1 MTVVPHERVADQL
14 DRARRSGVPCAPP
27 TGGPDMTVDDAYR
40 VQQRLVALRSVEG
53 NGVAGH
59 KIGLTSL
66 AMQRALGVDSPD
78 YGPILS
84 EMISDSPA
92 TLPAGAFIAPRVEA
106 EIALLIRR
114 DIRGPGVTAAT
125 IHDACAGAV
134 AALEII
140 DSRIADW
147 RITLCDTIADLASIG
162 AVVLSSTVVPL
173 SRLELRTLGMHISV
187 GAGISATG
195 AGAATLGDPLR
206 AAAWLV
212 NTLAQ
217 QGQGVSAGQIILTGA
232 LHAAIPIRAGDV
244 VRADF
249 DQLGSLTCRFR
260 GSVHD
265 AA

>member
-1 MTVVPHERVADQL
+1 MVFAFNSQREWLVMVITGLFGTLTIQADGQYSYIQDATNNTV
-14 DRARRSGVPCAPP
+14 
-27 TGGPDMTVDDAYR
+27 
-40 VQQRLVALRSVEG
+40 
-53 NGVAGH
+53 
-59 KIGLTSL
+59 TSL
-66 AMQRALGVDSPD
+66 APG
-78 YGPILS
+78 
-84 EMISDSPA
+84 A
-92 TLPAGAFIAPRVEA
+92 TLQDAFTYTVTDGTLPDV
-106 EIALLIRR
+106 
-114 DIRGPGVTAAT
+114 GTVTVTVTADT
-125 IHDACAGAV
+125 V